1 MLYLI
6 AVWLIL
12 LPVCAA
18 IGQGL
23 LAGLGTTLPRSGD
36 RWIVSLWLG
45 LISLAVGLM
54 AVSLW
59 LPLSLPIGLLVS
71 VGLMGLGFLSPTTRQ
86 EFLCLWQQPRRR
98 QRVIMLAS
106 VLVGVAAVMNRGVVW
121 LDSGYYHYSSIQWLA
136 QYGTVRGIALLFS
149 NLGFTS
155 SWFALIA
162 PWNPIGVAAH
172 GTVVMAGFVGLISLL
187 HLLIVTQRIQRAD
200 AQLSDWFAFLFLGSA
215 GLVSLAVKPFSQIL
229 ISPSPDLPVLLLV
242 GTVSWAFL
250 IGHDRAIPMILAAG
264 AVTIKLT
271 ALPLLLVS
279 GLFFLA
285 TRPFS
290 SRRTAI
296 GAMTVWAILLPNMT
310 ASVMTSGCPLYPAT
324 SLCFDLPW
332 SPTSQAAQQIASNTH
347 NWITWYGTPPTGAIP
362 WLWAIGQMIQKSPKE
377 GIILG
382 FVVLAL
388 GVAIVMLKNILKT
401 QSPGSVRVEIWVCAI
416 GVVGLMFLMSTSI
429 FLRFLLPY
437 ILVLLALM
445 GAKVLMAKSITLV
458 KWSVPQM
465 TIGMIAVSS
474 LALSLNLYQTKGQ
487 AWLLPPPMPQ
497 DRITYKQ
504 TNGIDYAAPVSGDVN
519 QTAQITNQLQKDMCW
534 AATIPCAYNISPEIH
549 LRDADRGISGGF
561 VRR

>member
-6 AVWLIL
+6 AVWLLL
-12 LPVCAA
+12 LPVCGA

-23 LAGLGTTLPRSGD
+23 LARLGVPLHRSGD
-36 RWIVSLWLG
+36 RLIISLWLG
-45 LISLAVGLM
+45 LISLAVVLM

-59 LPLSLPIGLLVS
+59 LPLSLPIGLILS
-71 VGLMGLGFLSPTTRQ
+71 LGLMGLGLLSPAARQ
-86 EFLCLWQQPRRR
+86 ECSSLWQQHRRR
-98 QRVIMLAS
+98 QDLMILAS
-106 VLVGVAAVMNRGVVW
+106 SMVGVAAVMNRGVVW

-136 QYGTVRGIALLFS
+136 QYGTVRGIALLFN

-172 GTVVMAGFVGLISLL
+172 GTSVMAGFVGLISLL
-187 HLLIVTQRIQRAD
+187 LIVTQRIQRRNAE
-200 AQLSDWFAFLFLGSA
+200 LSDWFAVLFMGSA

-242 GTVSWAFL
+242 GTVAWAFL
-250 IGHDRAIPMILAAG
+250 IGHDRAIPLILAAG

-279 GLFFLA
+279 SLFFLA

-290 SRRTAI
+290 WRRTAI
-296 GAMTVWAILLPNMT
+296 GAMIVWAILLPNMT

-347 NWITWYGTPPTGAIP
+347 NWMTWYGTPPPGAIP

-382 FVVLAL
+382 GVMLAL
-388 GVAIVMLKNILKT
+388 ASAIVMLKNILKT
-401 QSPGSVRVEIWVCAI
+401 QSPRTVRIEIWVCTI
-416 GVVGLMFLMSTSI
+416 GVVGLVFLMSTSI

-445 GAKVLMAKSITLV
+445 GAKVLTV
-458 KWSVPQM
+458 KPLTWIRWSPRQT
-465 TIGMIAVSS
+465 TIGLIAVSS
-474 LALSLNLYQTKGQ
+474 LAVSLNLYQTSGQ
-487 AWLLPPPMPQ
+487 AWLLPPAMPH
-497 DRITYKQ
+497 DRIMYKQ

-519 QTAQITNQLQKDMCW
+519 QTAQITTQLQKDMCW
-534 AATIPCAYNISPEIH
+534 AATIPCAYNIAPEIH
-549 LRDADRGISGGF
+549 LRDADRGIAGGF